1 MFGLA
6 GFGKMSTC
14 DTSSEILFNAL
25 INNNLKYPIINKMSY
40 LYELGLRIDSTVQL
54 LPMRLK
60 IICIGAGELALT
72 ATIAV
77 FTSVECAMVLE

>member
-1 MFGLA
+1 
-6 GFGKMSTC
+6 
-14 DTSSEILFNAL
+14 
-25 INNNLKYPIINKMSY
+25 MSY